1 MWELDHKESWASKN
15 WCLWI
20 VVLEKTL
27 ESPLDCK
34 EIKLVNPKGNQ
45 SWIFIGRTD
54 AKAEAPILW
63 PPDVKNWLLRK
74 DPDAGKDWRQEEKGA
89 TEDEIVGWHHWL
101 NGHEFEQAQELVM
114 DREAWRAAV
123 HGHKELDTTEWTELI
138 CIILHFFIFHFK
150 CEKVQKW
157 IPTRCSTSFP
167 SCEAPARVPR
177 HRWMFICLWLSS
189 ACSSFQEGVRPSEM
203 EGGSGERG
211 RRTSPG
217 AKGALPVQPA
227 VLLTCLPAYRPVPAV
242 GFRPQRF
249 PDKTVSPTT
258 VHTDILN
265 IFYFV
270 FVVAVQWLTLIPFCF
285 GCLTSGLY
293 CVPGSK
299 SWVFLF
305 VSTHIFRT
313 CWIKCQ
319 AGCLC
324 LPLSV
329 VWMSLFSGKC
339 SVRFTQAVIKEK
351 WCPERT
357 RLGHK

>member
-1 MWELDHKESWASKN
+1 MDVRVGPQRKLSIEEVM
-15 WCLWI
+15 LWI

-54 AKAEAPILW
+54 AKAEAPILR

-74 DPDAGKDWRQEEKGA
+74 DPDAGKDWRREEKGA
-89 TEDEIVGWHHWL
+89 TEDEMVGWHHWL
-101 NGHEFEQAQELVM
+101 NRREFEQAQELVM

-157 IPTRCSTSFP
+157 IPRRPSTSFP
-167 SCEAPARVPR
+167 SCEAPAPVPR
-177 HRWMFICLWLSS
+177 HRWMLACLWLSS

-203 EGGSGERG
+203 EGGSGEQG

-217 AKGALPVQPA
+217 AKGTLPVQPMPSPRSR
-227 VLLTCLPAYRPVPAV
+227 VSTSVISWQNCLPHYSSHWYPHYLLLCFCRCCSVAN
-242 GFRPQRF
+242 FNSILF
-249 PDKTVSPTT
+249 WLPDLRIVLCP
-258 VHTDILN
+258 
-265 IFYFV
+265 
-270 FVVAVQWLTLIPFCF
+270 C
-285 GCLTSGLY
+285 
-293 CVPGSK
+293 SK

-319 AGCLC
+319 ASCLC

-339 SVRFTQAVIKEK
+339 SVRFTQAVIKE
-351 WCPERT
+351 
-357 RLGHK
+357 